1 MTDGRARLNKEVLF
15 ELCKFMRNTF
25 PRGDNNHYAVYTRQ
39 NMIYFPQE
47 FIAFDDN
54 NVRIIYHTAMRSFY
68 DDDTDQYYL
77 TDVDHVKFE
86 HFLNTVP
93 FRPKYPHFNT
103 LVQYFR
109 QLVDSPMVKAAK

>member
-1 MTDGRARLNKEVLF
+1 MADTRVRLNKDVLF
-15 ELCKFMRNTF
+15 DLCKFMRKTF
-25 PRGDNNHYAVYTRQ
+25 PRGGDNHYANYTRQ
-39 NMIYFPQE
+39 NIIYFPQE

-54 NVRIIYHTAMRSFY
+54 NIRVIYHVTMRTFY

-77 TDVDHVKFE
+77 TDVDYVKFE
-86 HFLNTVP
+86 HFLSEVP

-109 QLVDSPMVKAAK
+109 QLIDSPMIKAAK